1 MIPLP
6 VYIAALQPNLLVGY
20 NEFRLEMSAYIGY
33 GQDISLW
40 TSEEDAELDR
50 NVQEAYRY
58 ILYPS
63 RLPGG
68 GIPHVWSWARQI
80 ASIVT
85 VSGTDDYTLP
95 ADFGSMH
102 RRFLTYGTNTYWLP
116 IERTSMQQIR
126 ELNQW
131 SSQTSR
137 PWLYA
142 LEWQPQTAGL
152 NQRQQITFYPTPD
165 GEYTLSYEYAI
176 LTGKLSKTNPFPLGG
191 PRISQLMIEA
201 CKAVGEAKKNGAR
214 GDQWNIFKEELS
226 DAIALDASTLTE
238 RTVGRMSSQYDAQ
251 DRFGRGTGRWG
262 FGLRSLDGS
271 TYAGVI

>member
-20 NEFRLEMSAYIGY
+20 DEFRLEMSAYIGY

-40 TSEEDAELDR
+40 TGEEDSELDR
-50 NVQEAYRY
+50 NIQEAYRY

-63 RLPGG
+63 RIPGG
-68 GIPHVWSWARQI
+68 GITHVWSWLRQVG
-80 ASIVT
+80 SVVT
-85 VSGTDDYTLP
+85 VSGTDTYTLA

-102 RRFLTYGTNTYWLP
+102 TRFLTYGVNTYWLP
-116 IERTSMQQIR
+116 IERTSAQDLR
-126 ELNQW
+126 ERKQW

-142 LEWQPQTAGL
+142 LEWEPQTAGL
-152 NQRQQITFYPTPD
+152 NQRQRIIFYPTPD
-165 GEYTLSYEYAI
+165 DAYTLSYEYAV

-214 GDQWNIFKEELS
+214 GDQWNIFKEELGV
-226 DAIALDASTLTE
+226 AIALDAATLTE
-238 RTVGRMSSQYDAQ
+238 RTVGKMASQYGEQ
-251 DRFGRGTGRWG
+251 DRFGRPTRWD
-262 FGLRSLDGS
+262 FGIRSLGGS